1 MSGDWHLRL
10 ARPDDA
16 GAMVALGQAI
26 AVPQDRMGAL
36 DEAELR
42 RLIGRRYCLVANV
55 GDALAGFLANEPE
68 KRDLAIRALGVAPA
82 YRRRGIGQG
91 LLRACMIDARNAGF
105 AALTLTARYDA
116 EWQAAFYARLGFERV
131 HDAADREEDASLPCA
146 MVLSLR

>member
-1 MSGDWHLRL
+1 VSSDWHLRL

-16 GAMVALGQAI
+16 AAMVALGQEV
-26 AVPQDRMGAL
+26 AVPQDRTEAL

-68 KRDLAIRALGVAPA
+68 KRDLNIRALGVAPA
-82 YRRRGIGQG
+82 YRQRGIGQG

-105 AALTLTARYDA
+105 TALTLTARCDA
-116 EWQAAFYARLGFERV
+116 EWKAAFYARLGFERV
-131 HDAADREEDASLPCA
+131 HNGANREGDASLRCE